1 MSGVLPFRN
10 LRFNGCFDKDKQRSK
25 NSVIHS
31 LEEALFDRWSPHMSG
46 GFQSCSNLQQPKKM
60 ESVAWC
66 SCVKLVENGRSC
78 AALSALQQGIKP
90 TAYWGTAEIAIQ
102 MISND
107 HCSKWTHI
115 IYIYKYIYIYIF
127 SIYTY
132 IQKNSNWSIY
142 IYINIHTIT
151 HFCLRSVRGL

>member
-1 MSGVLPFRN
+1 
-10 LRFNGCFDKDKQRSK
+10 
-25 NSVIHS
+25 
-31 LEEALFDRWSPHMSG
+31 
-46 GFQSCSNLQQPKKM
+46 M

-115 IYIYKYIYIYIF
+115 IYIYINIYIQYIYIYTEKIL
-127 SIYTY
+127 IAV
-132 IQKNSNWSIY
+132 Y
-142 IYINIHTIT
+142 IYILIYTLSHT
-151 HFCLRSVRGL
+151 FV